1 LARNFP
7 PVFDFSIS
15 ARMNSDSRETDDIL
29 DRSRLFFYEDRVS
42 SAALF

>member
-15 ARMNSDSRETDDIL
+15 ARMSSDSRETDDIL
-29 DRSRLFFYEDRVS
+29 DRSRLFFYCS
-42 SAALF
+42 GG